1 MNFYDKEKWLIW
13 GFAGIIL
20 MGLIAVFLFF
30 IPGAPFYQE
39 EAPKQYSYAS
49 WEMQYESIEEMAAES
64 DLIVEGI
71 VTSQRVNRIQ
81 SAVFTISTV
90 EITETISG
98 EVFETVEVSQTGG
111 VDGDYIIYPIYGA
124 PLMEIGDE
132 YILYLTD
139 PGEEGVRW
147 IAAGNQGIGKIVRDG
162 DEKTI
167 LPFGEEDGRKLLGV
181 TPETERLS

>member
-1 MNFYDKEKWLIW
+1 MTRKKWLAI
-13 GFAGIIL
+13 GFTGIL
-20 MGLIAVFLFF
+20 LLGLIAVFLFF

-39 EAPKQYSYAS
+39 EAPK
-49 WEMQYESIEEMAAES
+49 QYESIEEMAAES

-132 YILYLTD
+132 YILYLTEPD
-139 PGEEGVRW
+139 EEGVRG

-181 TPETERLS
+181 TPEAEGSS